1 MKRKNMK
8 VEDIFERL
16 YRLDEDAEL
25 TFSDDVEFK
34 CYIVGGGALM
44 IMGYALRATHD
55 IDVLETIPKSLQELF
70 SKYNMNCD
78 VKAYSDNFPLG
89 YEDRANKVDI
99 DTVKISFYTLSL
111 EDLVI
116 SKLCTTRYEQDKTD
130 IESERVVKSIDWEKL
145 EKLANTM
152 KSQMLSLTNY
162 ENFYYNYQNYV
173 KRFKYEEINI

>member
-1 MKRKNMK
+1 MKL
-8 VEDIFERL
+8 EEIIERL

-44 IMGYALRATHD
+44 IMGYALRTTHD
-55 IDVLETIPKSLQELF
+55 IDVLETIPNSLQELF
-70 SKYNMNCD
+70 AKYNMNCD

-89 YEDRANKVDI
+89 YEDRANRVDI
-99 DTVKISFYTLSL
+99 DTVKITFFTLSL

-130 IESERVVKSIDWEKL
+130 IESERVIKAIDWIKL
-145 EKLANTM
+145 ENLASSM
-152 KSQMLSLTNY
+152 QSQILSPSLY
-162 ENFYYNYQNYV
+162 ETFCYNYQNYV
-173 KRFKYEEINI
+173 KRFKDEEINI